1 MLLRQARLVGG
12 DGAPVD
18 IAISG
23 DRITLIGPDQPGT
36 GTTIDLDGR
45 WVMPGLWD
53 HHVHFQQWAIARD
66 RFDVSSATSAEAVAA
81 SVRDALAGRGAELF
95 IAVGYKDGLWPEP
108 ATAAVLDA
116 QTGDVPVVVVSTDLH
131 ATWLN
136 SAALVRLGYP
146 TDRAVLREQDAF
158 DVLKAIGELSPA
170 RADQL
175 VSAAAHAA
183 AQRGVVGIVDFEF
196 GDIGPVWQ
204 RRMAAGN
211 TALRVHCSVWPEALD
226 AAIARG
232 HRTGDP
238 LPGTQGRATMGPL
251 KIIIDGSLNTRTA
264 YCYDPY
270 PGRTGPEAHGLL
282 TVAPEQLVQL
292 LTTAKQAG
300 LSTAVHAIGD
310 HANAIALDAYA
321 QAGFGPSAG
330 CTIEH
335 AQLLTAGDMSR
346 MADLGLI
353 ASVQPQHALDDEEVA
368 ERHWADRTDRA
379 FPNRSLL
386 DTGVRLALGSDAPVA
401 PLDPWVAIAA
411 AVERQLASR
420 AADPD
425 RGCLGGIG
433 ARSSRGRR
441 AGRPGHSRCRSADRD
456 WARAARATGRRHPA
470 RGHLDPHHAGVI
482 KPAELHPHHDLLSG
496 RRDVLPVRLEDA
508 ADRQSPRTR
517 CRR

>member
-1 MLLRQARLVGG
+1 MR
-12 DGAPVD
+12 
-18 IAISG
+18 
-23 DRITLIGPDQPGT
+23 
-36 GTTIDLDGR
+36 
-45 WVMPGLWD
+45 
-53 HHVHFQQWAIARD
+53 
-66 RFDVSSATSAEAVAA
+66 
-81 SVRDALAGRGAELF
+81 LAGRGAELF

-226 AAIARG
+226 AALARG

-292 LTTAKQAG
+292 LTTAKRAG

-335 AQLLTAGDMSR
+335 AQLLTAGDMTEWPTSASSR
-346 MADLGLI
+346 ACSRSTPWTTRRSASDIGLTEPTGPSRI
-353 ASVQPQHALDDEEVA
+353 AACSIPVCDSRWGPTPRWHPLI
-368 ERHWADRTDRA
+368 RGW
-379 FPNRSLL
+379 RS
-386 DTGVRLALGSDAPVA
+386 R
-401 PLDPWVAIAA
+401 A
-411 AVERQLASR
+411 AVERSWHPEQQIPIEAALAASVHGRVEVGAR
-420 AADPD
+420 ADLAILDADPLTATGHEL
-425 RGCLGGIG
+425 RELPVAATLLGGTWTHTTL
-433 ARSSRGRR
+433 A
-441 AGRPGHSRCRSADRD
+441 
-456 WARAARATGRRHPA
+456 
-470 RGHLDPHHAGVI
+470 
-482 KPAELHPHHDLLSG
+482 
-496 RRDVLPVRLEDA
+496 
-508 ADRQSPRTR
+508 
-517 CRR
+517 